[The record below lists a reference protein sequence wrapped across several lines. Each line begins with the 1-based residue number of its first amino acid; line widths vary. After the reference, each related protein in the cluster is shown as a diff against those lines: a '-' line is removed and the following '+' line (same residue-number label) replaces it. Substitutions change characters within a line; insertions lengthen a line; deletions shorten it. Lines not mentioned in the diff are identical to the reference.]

1 MAWLLCI
8 LNSSKRQQQKD
19 TCLNMLRLNWVTFE
33 LNRLKSQHPGP
44 QNMATFAD
52 TAPDEVIALK
62 SGPRWDLFTLT
73 GTHRGG
79 GDARMCDMS
88 TYHRTTLCHG
98 RAAARPGEVSGARAL
113 VLKASQAPEWWADT
127 EALAFCCGI
136 LKKLSQLCFFGNPG
150 KKKIHHEH
158 NLRHKQK
165 KLYDFSCGCGWISS
179 IPSQTRYQWEINES
193 CLWVALW
200 ARVCWGYLEVHERLS
215 VIRIP

>member
-8 LNSSKRQQQKD
+8 LNRSKRQQQKD

-62 SGPRWDLFTLT
+62 SGPRWVLFTLT

-88 TYHRTTLCHG
+88 TYHRTTRHHG
-98 RAAARPGEVSGARAL
+98 RAAARPGEVSGAHAL
-113 VLKASQAPEWWADT
+113 VLASQAPEWWADT

-150 KKKIHHEH
+150 KK
-158 NLRHKQK
+158 NTPWTQSQAQTK
-165 KLYDFSCGCGWISS
+165 KAVWLFLEECGWISS
-179 IPSQTRYQWEINES
+179 IPSQTRYQWEIHEN

-200 ARVCWGYLEVHERLS
+200 ARVCWGYLEVHEHLS